1 MTLPFWVNLLKSLHL
16 LCIIAG
22 AGGALGQ
29 YLLVRRFRQA
39 HTTDA
44 EASEK
49 MALIL
54 TRFLEV
60 YGLLLAFVTGLILA
74 FLTNAFA
81 AGYLHVKI
89 ALVLVVIGLSHMELK
104 NLKAM
109 VALRAQGKSAEAA
122 QLKQRHLFVTALALA
137 SLVVIVL
144 LVIFKP
150 F

>member
-1 MTLPFWVNLLKSLHL
+1 MTSPLWLNLLKTLHL
-16 LCIIAG
+16 LFIIAG

-29 YLLVRRFRQA
+29 YVLVRRFRQA

-49 MALIL
+49 MALVL

-74 FLTNAFA
+74 VLTGAFA
-81 AGYLHVKI
+81 AGYLHLKIVLVLIVI
-89 ALVLVVIGLSHMELK
+89 ALSHLELR
-104 NLKAM
+104 NLKRMA
-109 VALRAQGKSAEAA
+109 ALRAQGQGAEAA
-122 QLKQRHLFVTALALA
+122 QLKQRHLWITALALTL
-137 SLVVIVL
+137 LVVIIL